1 MSRLIRSTV
10 VMILFGLATASF
22 AFGQRQPSGSSTS
35 SQDRKSGQSGQ
46 SSTGSGTSSSSSS
59 DRASTAGDRNR
70 AGSDGQASS
79 QGKRATFEVYKDRSG
94 EYRWRLRANNSQ
106 ILAMAAQG
114 YSDKRAA
121 MNAIESVKRDVAS
134 APIEEK
140 EQTAASGDQNG
151 QSDSATTAGERSGSG
166 SSSGRSGRSST
177 GTGTG
182 TGSGTGTGTGTG
194 SGSGSSSTSGNRNR

>member
-10 VMILFGLATASF
+10 VMMLFGLATASF
-22 AFGQRQPSGSSTS
+22 AFGQRQTSGSST
-35 SQDRKSGQSGQ
+35 SQDRKSGQS
-46 SSTGSGTSSSSSS
+46 STGSSASSSGSDRSTSSSERSGTG
-59 DRASTAGDRNR
+59 DRASTAGDRSR
-70 AGSDGQASS
+70 SGSDGQAS
-79 QGKRATFEVYKDRSG
+79 KRATFEVYKDKAG

-140 EQTAASGDQNG
+140 EQTASSTDKDG
-151 QSDSATTAGERSGSG
+151 QSDTAATAGDRAGSG
-166 SSSGRSGRSST
+166 SSSSST
-177 GTGTG
+177 GRNGSGSRTGAG
-182 TGSGTGTGTGTG
+182 TGSGTGAG
-194 SGSGSSSTSGNRNR
+194 SGATSGNRNR